1 MECSDTANVHHDW
14 AKKNNN
20 ESLFLSVEFKSYY
33 KYARDFVRAYHIFI
47 HMNNKL
53 MISKTGQNIA
63 CTFYKIEGL

>member
-1 MECSDTANVHHDW
+1 MQCSDTA
-14 AKKNNN
+14 KFTMTEQKNNIK
-20 ESLFLSVEFKSYY
+20 SLFLSLEFKCYY
-33 KYARDFVRAYHIFI
+33 KYARDFKRAYHIFI